1 MKMHMYAEND
11 PAIKR
16 NEPFLTEFPGEIY
29 TIEANDKFPDNWKYP
44 LEIPI
49 ALIQAAQNQR

>member
-1 MKMHMYAEND
+1 MHMYAEND

-16 NEPFLTEFPGEIY
+16 NEPFLTELPGEIY

>member
-16 NEPFLTEFPGEIY
+16 NEPFLTELPGEIY

-44 LEIPI
+44 LDISI